1 MRIPKKS
8 RTFARY
14 FVAIRNKQTTTTHTT
29 MKKTFLSII
38 LIGASL
44 LGFAQEDK
52 VLMTIN
58 GEPIMASEFLY
69 IYEKNNQ
76 ETSLEKK
83 SMQEYLDLFIN
94 FKLKVTEAIAQ
105 GVDTT
110 QEFKD
115 ELKGYR
121 AQATPKYLQDNAAI
135 DSLVLLSYN
144 RMANIRKASHIAVQ
158 CPMDA
163 DSATLAAATEK
174 INELRQRV
182 TVGLPKE
189 VKKGRKKIIVQEVED
204 FAEVAMT
211 YSEDPTAKQGKG
223 ELGWIQPFRY
233 VYPLEDA
240 VYTTPVGEITK
251 VFRSPFGLHIAKV
264 EGERAFE
271 EIHAAHIMKMTPA
284 GDLQRLAAAK
294 FMMDSIYKLAIQDTV
309 DFAELAQANS
319 EDRGSAIRGGDLGW
333 FGRGAMVQPFED
345 ITFGLKEGE
354 ISEPFQTRFGIH
366 ISKLYGKRS
375 IQPLDSMRSHL
386 LRQVQRDQRMQIANE
401 SFITKTRAEYNLPA
415 EMSDADVKAY
425 ADAHLEEKYPELR
438 NLVRE
443 YHDGIL
449 LFDVSLREVWDKAN
463 KDHEGLTAFFKANKK
478 QYTWDEPR
486 YKGWIIYAKTDVAA
500 KAAKQIVKGAS
511 DKTKVDS
518 ILNERVNLDSVTY
531 VKVEYGLWTAGKNAA
546 VDVYGFK
553 SKTATYT
560 ASEEYPEVEAVGKVL
575 QRPEEYSDDR
585 GKIVTDYQDYLEK
598 LWIANLREKYPVVI
612 NEEVWNEINTVQ

>member
-1 MRIPKKS
+1 
-8 RTFARY
+8 
-14 FVAIRNKQTTTTHTT
+14 
-29 MKKTFLSII
+29 MKKTFLSIV
-38 LIGASL
+38 LMGASL

-83 SMQEYLDLFIN
+83 SMEEYLDLFIN

-121 AQATPKYLQDNAAI
+121 AQATPKYLQDNDAI

-163 DSATLAAATEK
+163 DSATLAAATAK

-189 VKKGRKKIIVQEVED
+189 VKKGRKKITVQEVED

-211 YSEDPTAKQGKG
+211 YSDDPAAKQNKG

-240 VYTTPVGEITK
+240 VYNTPVGEITE

-271 EIHAAHIMKMTPA
+271 EAHAAHIMKMTPA
-284 GDLQRLAAAK
+284 GDLQRLAAATFK
-294 FMMDSIYKLAIQDTV
+294 MDSIYQLAIQDTV
-309 DFAELAQANS
+309 DFAALAQANS
-319 EDRGSAIRGGDLGW
+319 EDRGSAMRGGDLGW

-345 ITFGLKEGE
+345 ITFGLNEGE
-354 ISEPFQTRFGIH
+354 ISKPFQTRFGIH
-366 ISKLYGKRS
+366 ISKLYGKRG
-375 IQPLDSMRSHL
+375 IQPLDSMRSQL

-401 SFITKTRAEYNLPA
+401 SFIAKTRAEYNLPA
-415 EMSDADVKAY
+415 DMSDADVKAY
-425 ADAHLEEKYPELR
+425 ADARLEEKYPELR

-486 YKGWIIYAKTDVAA
+486 YKGWLIYAKTDLAA

-511 DKTKVDS
+511 DKAKVDS

-553 SKTATYT
+553 DKTATYT
-560 ASEEYPEVEAVGKVL
+560 ASEEYPVVVAVGKVL
-575 QRPEEYSDDR
+575 KRPEEYNDDR

-598 LWIANLREKYPVVI
+598 LWIASLREKYPVVI
-612 NEEVWNEINTVQ
+612 NEEVWNDLKAL

>member
-1 MRIPKKS
+1 
-8 RTFARY
+8 
-14 FVAIRNKQTTTTHTT
+14 
-29 MKKTFLSII
+29 MKKTFLSIV
-38 LIGASL
+38 LMGASL

-83 SMQEYLDLFIN
+83 SMEEYLDLFIN
-94 FKLKVTEAIAQ
+94 FKLKVTDAIAQ

-121 AQATPKYLQDNAAI
+121 AQATPKYLQDNDAI

-163 DSATLAAATEK
+163 DSATLAAATAK

-189 VKKGRKKIIVQEVED
+189 VKKGRKKITVQEVED

-211 YSEDPTAKQGKG
+211 YSDDPAAKQNKG

-240 VYTTPVGEITK
+240 VYNTPVGEITE

-271 EIHAAHIMKMTPA
+271 EAHAAHIMKMTPS
-284 GDLQRLAAAK
+284 GDLQRLAAATFK
-294 FMMDSIYKLAIQDTV
+294 MDSLYQLAIQDTV
-309 DFAELAQANS
+309 DFAALAQANS
-319 EDRGSAIRGGDLGW
+319 EDRGSAMRGGDLGW

-345 ITFGLKEGE
+345 ITFGLQEGE
-354 ISEPFQTRFGIH
+354 ISKPFQTRFGIH
-366 ISKLYGKRS
+366 ISKLYGKRG
-375 IQPLDSMRSHL
+375 IQPLDSMRSQL

-401 SFITKTRAEYNLPA
+401 SFIAKTRAEYNLPA
-415 EMSDADVKAY
+415 DMSDADVKAY
-425 ADAHLEEKYPELR
+425 ADARLEEKYPELR

-486 YKGWIIYAKTDVAA
+486 YKGWLIYAKTDLAA

-511 DKTKVDS
+511 DKAKVDS

-553 SKTATYT
+553 NKTATYT
-560 ASEEYPEVEAVGKVL
+560 ASEEYPVVVAVGKVL
-575 QRPEEYSDDR
+575 KRPEEYNDDR

-598 LWIANLREKYPVVI
+598 LWIASLREKYPVVI
-612 NEEVWNEINTVQ
+612 NEEVWNNLKAL

>member
-1 MRIPKKS
+1 
-8 RTFARY
+8 
-14 FVAIRNKQTTTTHTT
+14 
-29 MKKTFLSII
+29 MKKTFLSIV
-38 LIGASL
+38 LMGASL

-83 SMQEYLDLFIN
+83 SMEEYLDLFIN

-121 AQATPKYLQDNAAI
+121 AQATPKYLQDNDAI

-163 DSATLAAATEK
+163 DSATLAAATAK

-189 VKKGRKKIIVQEVED
+189 VKKGRKKITVQEVED

-211 YSEDPTAKQGKG
+211 YSDDPAAKQNKG

-240 VYTTPVGEITK
+240 VYNTPVGEITE

-271 EIHAAHIMKMTPA
+271 EAHAAHIMKMTPS
-284 GDLQRLAAAK
+284 GDLQRLAAATFK
-294 FMMDSIYKLAIQDTV
+294 MDSLYQLAIQDTV
-309 DFAELAQANS
+309 DFAALAQANS
-319 EDRGSAIRGGDLGW
+319 EDRGSAMRGGDLGW

-345 ITFGLKEGE
+345 ITFGLQEGE
-354 ISEPFQTRFGIH
+354 ISKPFQTRFGIH
-366 ISKLYGKRS
+366 ISKLYGKRG
-375 IQPLDSMRSHL
+375 IQPLDSMRSQL

-401 SFITKTRAEYNLPA
+401 SFIAKTRAEYNLPA
-415 EMSDADVKAY
+415 DMSDADVKAY

-486 YKGWIIYAKTDVAA
+486 YKGWLIYAKTDLAA

-511 DKTKVDS
+511 DKAKVDS

-553 SKTATYT
+553 DKTATYT
-560 ASEEYPEVEAVGKVL
+560 ASEEYPVVVAVGKVL
-575 QRPEEYSDDR
+575 KRPEEYNDDR

-612 NEEVWNEINTVQ
+612 NEEVWNDLKAL

>member
-1 MRIPKKS
+1 
-8 RTFARY
+8 
-14 FVAIRNKQTTTTHTT
+14 
-29 MKKTFLSII
+29 MKKTFLSIV
-38 LIGASL
+38 LMGASL

-83 SMQEYLDLFIN
+83 SMEEYLDLFIN

-121 AQATPKYLQDNAAI
+121 AQATPKYLQDNDAI

-163 DSATLAAATEK
+163 DSATLAAATAK

-189 VKKGRKKIIVQEVED
+189 VKKGRKKITVQEVED

-211 YSEDPTAKQGKG
+211 YSDDPAAKQNKG

-240 VYTTPVGEITK
+240 VYNTPVGEITE

-271 EIHAAHIMKMTPA
+271 EAHAAHIMKMTPS
-284 GDLQRLAAAK
+284 GDLQRLAAATFK
-294 FMMDSIYKLAIQDTV
+294 MDSLYQLAIQDTV
-309 DFAELAQANS
+309 DFAALAQVNS
-319 EDRGSAIRGGDLGW
+319 EDRGSAMRGGDLGW

-345 ITFGLKEGE
+345 ITFGLQEGE
-354 ISEPFQTRFGIH
+354 ISKPFQTRFGIH
-366 ISKLYGKRS
+366 ISKLYGKRG
-375 IQPLDSMRSHL
+375 IQPLDSMRSQL

-401 SFITKTRAEYNLPA
+401 SFIAKTRAEYNLPA
-415 EMSDADVKAY
+415 DMSDADVKAY
-425 ADAHLEEKYPELR
+425 ADARLEEKYPELR

-486 YKGWIIYAKTDVAA
+486 YKGWLIYAKTDLAA

-511 DKTKVDS
+511 DKAKVDS

-553 SKTATYT
+553 NKTATYT
-560 ASEEYPEVEAVGKVL
+560 ASEEYPVVVAVGKVL
-575 QRPEEYSDDR
+575 KRPEEYNDDR

-598 LWIANLREKYPVVI
+598 LWIASLREKYPVVI
-612 NEEVWNEINTVQ
+612 NEEVWNDLKAL

>member
-1 MRIPKKS
+1 
-8 RTFARY
+8 
-14 FVAIRNKQTTTTHTT
+14 
-29 MKKTFLSII
+29 MKKTFLSIV
-38 LIGASL
+38 LMGASL

-83 SMQEYLDLFIN
+83 SMEEYLDLFIN

-121 AQATPKYLQDNAAI
+121 AQATPKYLQDNDAI

-163 DSATLAAATEK
+163 DSATLAAATAK

-189 VKKGRKKIIVQEVED
+189 VKKGRKKITVQEVED

-211 YSEDPTAKQGKG
+211 YSDDPAAKQNKG

-240 VYTTPVGEITK
+240 VYNTPVGEITEI
-251 VFRSPFGLHIAKV
+251 FRSPFGLHIAKV

-271 EIHAAHIMKMTPA
+271 EAHAAHIMKMTPS
-284 GDLQRLAAAK
+284 GDLQRLAAATFK
-294 FMMDSIYKLAIQDTV
+294 MDSLYQLAIQDTV
-309 DFAELAQANS
+309 DFAALAQANS
-319 EDRGSAIRGGDLGW
+319 EDRGSAMRGGDLGW

-345 ITFGLKEGE
+345 ITFGLQEGE
-354 ISEPFQTRFGIH
+354 ISKPFQTRFGIH
-366 ISKLYGKRS
+366 ISKLYGKRG
-375 IQPLDSMRSHL
+375 IQPLDSMRSQL

-401 SFITKTRAEYNLPA
+401 SFIAKTRAEYNLPA

-425 ADAHLEEKYPELR
+425 ADARLEEKYPELR

-486 YKGWIIYAKTDVAA
+486 YKGWLIYAKTDLAA

-511 DKTKVDS
+511 DKAKVDS

-531 VKVEYGLWTAGKNAA
+531 VKVEYGLWTASKNAA

-553 SKTATYT
+553 NKTATYT
-560 ASEEYPEVEAVGKVL
+560 ASEEYPVVVAVGKVL
-575 QRPEEYSDDR
+575 KRPEEYNDDR

-598 LWIANLREKYPVVI
+598 LWIASLREKYPVVI
-612 NEEVWNEINTVQ
+612 NEEVWNDLKAL